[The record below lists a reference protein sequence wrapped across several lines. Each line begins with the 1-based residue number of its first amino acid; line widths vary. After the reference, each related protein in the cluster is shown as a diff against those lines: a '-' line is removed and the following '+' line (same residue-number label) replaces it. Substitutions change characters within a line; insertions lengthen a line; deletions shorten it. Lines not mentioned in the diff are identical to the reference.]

1 MNESLRILVYLA
13 LGLSIGGI
21 SGALGIGGGVILI
34 PALMWLCGF
43 DYAKATG
50 TSLAI
55 LVPPIGLL
63 AAWKSWTHGR
73 VDVEAAIFIALAF
86 AIGAYAGAAV
96 VPYIH
101 PNALKFIFGLLLLYV
116 AMRFIIGSD
125 SEAISAVAGL
135 TAMAAAFLGHLGLR
149 ALGRRH
155 LTAPQLGDHI
165 RAARERRDATDYHI

>member
-1 MNESLRILVYLA
+1 MRILLYLA
-13 LGLSIGGI
+13 IGASIGTI

-50 TSLAI
+50 TSLAV

-63 AAWKSWTHGR
+63 AAWKSWMHDR
-73 VDVEAAIFIALAF
+73 VDLQAAILIALAF
-86 AIGAYAGAAV
+86 AIGAYAGAAI

-101 PNALKFIFGLLLLYV
+101 PNVLKFIFGLLLLYV

-125 SEAISAVAGL
+125 SDAISAAAGL
-135 TAMAAAFLGHLGLR
+135 AAMLVAFLGHLGLR

-155 LTAPQLGDHI
+155 LTVPHLGDHI
-165 RAARERRDATDYHI
+165 RAARNRRDETDYHI

>member
-1 MNESLRILVYLA
+1 MTETMRIVLYLA
-13 LGLSIGGI
+13 LGASIGGV

-50 TSLAI
+50 TSLAV

-73 VDVEAAIFIALAF
+73 VDLEAAIFIALAF
-86 AIGAYAGAAV
+86 AVGAYAGAAV

-101 PNALKFIFGLLLLYV
+101 PNALKFTFGLLLLYV

-125 SEAISAVAGL
+125 SEAISAAAGVA
-135 TAMAAAFLGHLGLR
+135 AMLVAFIGHLGLR

-155 LTAPQLGDHI
+155 LIAPHLGDHI
-165 RAARERRDATDYHI
+165 RAARERRDETDYHI